1 MNEFSLRQVNIMQSL
16 CDELINLRIDP
27 IKFVSNQWD
36 LIDLV
41 RSDSPIFWNEYQ
53 NIVNEIEI
61 ILSIAL
67 DTSGQITEEDWLKIK
82 KIGLNLQI
90 ELKKLTV
97 E

>member
-1 MNEFSLRQVNIMQSL
+1 MQSL

>member
-82 KIGLNLQI
+82 KNWF
-90 ELKKLTV
+90 EPTN
-97 E
+97 